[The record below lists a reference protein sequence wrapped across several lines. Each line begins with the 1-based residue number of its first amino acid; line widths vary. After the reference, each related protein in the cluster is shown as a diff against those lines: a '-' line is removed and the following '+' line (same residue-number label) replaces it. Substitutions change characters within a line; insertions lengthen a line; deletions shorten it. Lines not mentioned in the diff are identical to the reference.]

1 MNATLRFFTSRC
13 SEPSFVHYCDSVDS
27 NAAFPGKRVL
37 TCATRTTTNHKVYC
51 GPKAPA
57 SCQECKRV
65 RGVSNLQQ
73 WGVDMRNDVRQSPP
87 LSDCQ
92 AAGHLHQ
99 ALNKVELLLL
109 WVTDGQVPTV
119 HVHLP
124 SHLLRTAQFHLTHTQ
139 THNVNWICIFKML
152 FISLKYHRPG

>member
-1 MNATLRFFTSRC
+1 MTWEQVSCYFIIFFGFTMLFFWDDYEVTLFYQGDDMHLVSMIISAKQTTQSTKC
-13 SEPSFVHYCDSVDS
+13 TVDWEHLLAGKGASVWE
-27 NAAFPGKRVL
+27 FPD
-37 TCATRTTTNHKVYC
+37 
-51 GPKAPA
+51 
-57 SCQECKRV
+57 
-65 RGVSNLQQ
+65 LQQ

-87 LSDCQ
+87 LSDSQ

-124 SHLLRTAQFHLTHTQ
+124 CHLLRTAQFHLTHTH
-139 THNVNWICIFKML
+139 THSPIL
-152 FISLKYHRPG
+152 LKIPMRF